1 MYRACDIRTVEI
13 VKIKAVFKASQT
25 KTLCLQNIH
34 FEGKIT
40 YFKFKEKTINILT
53 YFLQGRNL

>member
-40 YFKFKEKTINILT
+40 YFKFK
-53 YFLQGRNL
+53 